1 MYRQCAVLAVAI
13 VIGLIAST
21 VLAQCNC
28 GPVAT
33 TPAPVVPSPATYSAP
48 ASHVTHYSPVT
59 PHITYYAAPAVPTPH
74 VTYYAPPRPHVTYY
88 APPRPHVAY
97 YAPPIAPRPYVTYYA
112 PPVRPY
118 VAYYG
123 TPGWSV
129 FGAPRV
135 YVPGQ
140 PVLNALRAVT
150 P

>member
-1 MYRQCAVLAVAI
+1 MYKQFIALAVA
-13 VIGLIAST
+13 VVMSLSAST

-33 TPAPVVPSPATYSAP
+33 TPAPVVPSPLTYSAP
-48 ASHVTHYSPVT
+48 ASHVT
-59 PHITYYAAPAVPTPH
+59 
-74 VTYYAPPRPHVTYY
+74 YYAPPTPHVTYY

-123 TPGWSV
+123 APGWSV
-129 FGAPRV
+129 FGAPRG